1 MPFLKLWRSAS
12 QPGKEELKKEGR
24 DYVLRITCLEHRL
37 HDSKWTSR
45 GSVRMV
51 GYVVPSIAERVT
63 SHHPGY

>member
-1 MPFLKLWRSAS
+1 MCSGSR
-12 QPGKEELKKEGR
+12 
-24 DYVLRITCLEHRL
+24 LEYRL